1 MSAVR
6 LSVATRRLVRP
17 AVYTTVLVGA
27 VLAVYFATRRE
38 GSAALVEAAE
48 AEGHDQ
54 QRIVLSD
61 GTFIVPQSLADAATL
76 PEGTDEAD
84 AELAAVAV
92 SEGQDGQK
100 PPAKSTGEA
109 GINSP
114 QLTPGGSTEEER
126 AAEAEKR
133 APAKKAP
140 AKKAPAKK
148 APAKKTAG

>member
-1 MSAVR
+1 MSEKK
-6 LSVATRRLVRP
+6 VATGETPKVE
-17 AVYTTVLVGA
+17 AVDDDPQVVIYPPEGK
-27 VLAVYFATRRE
+27 LAETA
-38 GSAALVEAAE
+38 AALVEAAE